1 MSSLQA
7 TSNSDTVESL
17 MRSGDFQAA
26 LVQLESL
33 LQNEPDNIEALY
45 LTTVNHRYLKNYDQ
59 AFSTLQALKLLAPD
73 HSRAMQEQGHIL
85 LAQQQP
91 SKALEAYARA
101 TQLNPA
107 LEASWRAQFKLLQQ
121 QGYPQQA
128 AAVKSQL
135 ERLLKSPKPLRQV
148 TELIAQ
154 GKLVKAEELCR
165 KFLLKN
171 PTNVDAMRHLAD
183 IGSRLG
189 VLDDAE
195 FLLESA
201 LQIQPNN
208 VELRIDYLQALRKRQ
223 KFVNALAEAKK
234 LLETQPENPQFQS
247 LYAIECMQVGDYDT
261 AIELFDKVLARL
273 PNEPITL
280 TSQGHAFKTSGDQI
294 SAIKAYRNALQSKPQ
309 HGEAWYSL
317 ANLKTVK
324 FSDQDLALMQ
334 NQQSDSLLVSA
345 DQVYLNFALG
355 KAYEDREEFETSFK
369 HYAEGNR
376 IKKMQ
381 SRYKAEQMT
390 KELQAQQQYCSKQF
404 ADELGVDGHP
414 APDPIFIV
422 GLPRSGS
429 TLLEQILS
437 SHSMV
442 DGTLELPNILSLAHK
457 LRRGERLSNEQHY
470 PQNLPT
476 LTVEQRQGYGEQY
489 IRETQIHRQSA
500 PYFID
505 KMPNNFRH
513 IGLIKSILPNAKI
526 IDARRDPLACCF
538 SGFKQLFA
546 EGQEFTYDLADI
558 GHYYRDYTELMD
570 HWDTIFPGQILRV
583 LYEDVVNDL
592 ETQVKRILNYCG
604 LPFEDQCLD
613 FHSTK
618 RAVRTASSE
627 QVRQPIFRSGLEQW
641 RHYDTW
647 LTPLKQALEATSS
660 IRH

>member
-1 MSSLQA
+1 MSGTQA
-7 TSNSDTVESL
+7 TDSPDTLEGL

-26 LVQLESL
+26 LRKLEEQLQENPKDIESL
-33 LQNEPDNIEALY
+33 Y
-45 LTTVNHRYLKNYDQ
+45 LSTVNHRYLKNYDE
-59 AFSTLQALKLLAPD
+59 ALHALQALKLLAPD

-85 LAQQQP
+85 LAQQKHA
-91 SKALEAYARA
+91 KALEAYTRA

-107 LEASWRAQFKLLQQ
+107 LEASWRAQLLLLEQLQ
-121 QGYPQQA
+121 RPQQA
-128 AAVKSQL
+128 AAVKLQL
-135 ERLLKSPKPLRQV
+135 ERLQKLPMPLRQI

-154 GKLVKAEELCR
+154 GKLIKAEKLCR
-165 KFLLKN
+165 KFLQKN
-171 PTNVDAMRHLAD
+171 PTNIEAMRHLAS

-201 LQIQPNN
+201 LQIQPDNT
-208 VELRIDYLQALRKRQ
+208 ELRIEYLQALRKRQ
-223 KFVNALAEAKK
+223 KFIDALAQAKK
-234 LLETQPENPQFQS
+234 LLETQPENPQYQS
-247 LYAIECMQVGDYDT
+247 LYAIECMQVGDYES
-261 AIELFDKVLARL
+261 AIALFDKVLARL
-273 PNEPITL
+273 PNEPVTL
-280 TSQGHAFKTSGDQI
+280 TSQGHAFKTSGDQS
-294 SAIKAYRNALQSKPQ
+294 SAIKAYRQALKSKPQ

-324 FSDQDLALMQ
+324 FTDKDLALMQ
-334 NQQSDSLLVSA
+334 EQSSDSLLVSA

-381 SRYKAEQMT
+381 SLYRAEQMT
-390 KELQAQQQYCSKQF
+390 DELLAQQQFCTKQF
-404 ADELGVDGHP
+404 ADELGADGHF
-414 APDPIFIV
+414 AADPIFIV

-457 LRRGERLSNEQHY
+457 LRRGERISNQQHY
-470 PQNLPT
+470 PANLPT
-476 LTVEQRQGYGEQY
+476 LSSTQRYDFGEQY
-489 IRETQIHRQSA
+489 IRETQIHRQGA

-526 IDARRDPLACCF
+526 IDARRDPMACCF

-546 EGQEFTYDLADI
+546 EGQEFSYDLEDV
-558 GHYYRDYTELMD
+558 GHYYRDYKALMN
-570 HWDTIFPGQILRV
+570 HWDTIFPGQVLRV
-583 LYEDVVNDL
+583 IYEDVVDNL
-592 ETQVKRILNYCG
+592 ESEVKRILNYCE
-604 LPFEDQCLD
+604 LL
-613 FHSTK
+613 
-618 RAVRTASSE
+618 
-627 QVRQPIFRSGLEQW
+627 
-641 RHYDTW
+641 
-647 LTPLKQALEATSS
+647 
-660 IRH
+660 

>member
-1 MSSLQA
+1 MSGLNA
-7 TSNSDTVESL
+7 TESPDAVEGL
-17 MRSGDFQAA
+17 MRSGNFQAA
-26 LVQLESL
+26 LTKLKAK
-33 LQNEPDNIEALY
+33 LQDKPDDIEALY
-45 LTTVNHRYLKNYDQ
+45 LSTVNHRYLKNYDAALQ
-59 AFSTLQALKLLAPD
+59 TLQALKLLAPD

-85 LAQQQP
+85 LAQQNP
-91 SKALEAYARA
+91 SKALEAYTRA

-107 LEASWRAQFKLLQQ
+107 LEASWRAQLLLFKQLNHTQH
-121 QGYPQQA
+121 A
-128 AAVKSQL
+128 AAVKLKL
-135 ERLLKSPKPLRQV
+135 ESLLKSPKPLRLV

-154 GKLVKAEELCR
+154 GKLIKAETLCR
-165 KFLLKN
+165 KFLQKN
-171 PTNVDAMRHLAD
+171 PTNIEAMRHLAG

-201 LQIQPNN
+201 LEIQPNN
-208 VELRIDYLQALRKRQ
+208 AELRIDYLQALRKRQ
-223 KFVNALAEAKK
+223 KFVDALAQAKK
-234 LLETQPENPQFQS
+234 LLDTDPENPQYQS
-247 LYAIECMQVGDYDT
+247 LYAIECMQVGDYDS
-261 AIELFDKVLARL
+261 AIALFNKVLTRL
-273 PNEPITL
+273 PNEPVTL
-280 TSQGHAFKTSGDQI
+280 TSQGHAFKTSGDQTA
-294 SAIKAYRNALQSKPQ
+294 AINTYRQALKSKPQ

-324 FSDQDLALMQ
+324 FSDDDITLMQ
-334 NQQSDSLLVSA
+334 KQYSDSLLISA

-369 HYAEGNR
+369 HYSEGNR

-390 KELQAQQQYCSKQF
+390 EELLAQQQFCTKEF
-404 ADELGVDGHP
+404 ADKLDDGGHP

-457 LRRGERLSNEQHY
+457 LRRGEKISNVHHY
-470 PQNLPT
+470 PANLPT
-476 LTVEQRQGYGEQY
+476 LTTKQRKEFGEEY
-489 IRETQIHRQSA
+489 IRDTKIHRQGA

-526 IDARRDPLACCF
+526 IDARRHPVACCF

-546 EGQEFTYDLADI
+546 EGQEFSYSLEDI
-558 GHYYRDYTELMD
+558 AQYYNDYVELMD
-570 HWDTIFPGQILRV
+570 HWNSIMPGSV
-583 LYEDVVNDL
+583 LQVNYEEVTDDL
-592 ETQVKRILNYCG
+592 ETQVRRILDYCG
-604 LPFEDQCLD
+604 LPFEAACLE
-613 FHSTK
+613 FHKTK

-627 QVRQPIFRSGLEQW
+627 QVRQPIYKSGVDQW
-641 RHYDTW
+641 RNFEHC
-647 LTPLKQALEATSS
+647 LQPLIDRLHDAKL
-660 IRH
+660 